1 MKRFIFSLA
10 LLTFCVFGVQA
21 QTTTGG
27 VGLKA
32 GLNLANIG
40 GGDLATS
47 GKTRT
52 GFHVGLMGAFGMA
65 PGVIIQPELQL
76 SLQGEGVRDA
86 FEPLHLTYIH
96 VPVMAKVMLG
106 EVFNLQFGPYG
117 SFRVGDARGGDT
129 TLRESWNSF
138 DAGVGLGLGVG
149 GATGFTVDARY
160 LYGLTAIN
168 DDPSFEGAGNRL
180 LQLSVGYFFGGRQ

>member
-1 MKRFIFSLA
+1 MMKRFIFSLA

-21 QTTTGG
+21 QTAG

-40 GGDLATS
+40 GGDLSS

-52 GFHVGLMGAFGMA
+52 GIHAGLMGAFGLA
-65 PGVIIQPELQL
+65 PGVFLQPELQF
-76 SLQGEGVRDA
+76 SMQGEGVRDTD
-86 FEPLHLTYIH
+86 EELHLTYIH
-96 VPVMAKVMLG
+96 IPVMAKVMLG

-117 SFRVGDARGGDT
+117 SFRVGDVKGGDA

-149 GATGFTVDARY
+149 DASGFTVDARY
-160 LYGLTAIN
+160 LYGLTSVN
-168 DDPSFEGAGNRL
+168 DAQKFEGAGNRL
-180 LQLSVGYFFGGRQ
+180 LQLSVGYFFGGNR

>member
-1 MKRFIFSLA
+1 MMKRFIFSLA

-21 QTTTGG
+21 QQGG

-40 GGDLATS
+40 GGDLSS

-52 GFHVGLMGAFGMA
+52 GFHVGLMGGFGMA
-65 PGVIIQPELQL
+65 PGVIIQPEVQF

-86 FEPLHLTYIH
+86 GEELHLTYIH
-96 VPVMAKVMLG
+96 IPVMAKVMLG

-117 SFRVGDARGGDT
+117 SFRVGDARGGDVGI
-129 TLRESWNSF
+129 RESWNSF

-160 LYGLTAIN
+160 LYGLTAVN
-168 DDPSFEGAGNRL
+168 TDPSFEGAGNRL
-180 LQLSVGYFFGGRQ
+180 LQLSVGYFLGGRR